1 MILTWQIVL
10 SLGLGGFLGSIS
22 RVYLNL
28 IITKNFPYD
37 FPIGILLINLL
48 GSFSIGVLFALFV
61 HFSINESLKAFLT
74 AGFLGA
80 FTTYSTFAIESFFLL
95 ETSFFLGILNM
106 GLNLFGSVSAAAVGY
121 KLLFYFLK

>member
-1 MILTWQIVL
+1 MTLTWQIVL
-10 SLGLGGFLGSIS
+10 SLGIGGFLGSIS
-22 RVYLNL
+22 RVYLNFL
-28 IITKNFPYD
+28 ITKHFPYE

-48 GSFSIGVLFALFV
+48 GSFSIGVLFAFFV
-61 HFSINESLKAFLT
+61 HYSINESVKAFLT

-106 GLNLFGSVSAAAVGY
+106 GLNLFGTVISAAAGY
-121 KLLFYFLK
+121 KLLFYFLR